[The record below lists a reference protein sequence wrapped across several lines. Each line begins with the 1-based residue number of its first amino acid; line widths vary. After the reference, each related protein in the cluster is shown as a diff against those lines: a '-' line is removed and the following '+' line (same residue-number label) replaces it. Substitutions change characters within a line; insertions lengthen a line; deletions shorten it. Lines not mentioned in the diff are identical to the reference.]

1 MQLRYSILFIA
12 CLSTLLTACA
22 STGEGEDTDPGGA
35 ELLLDLSQFDED
47 EGEFCIPLARINSMK
62 ILGDQAIE
70 FRMKGGESY
79 INILPNKCPGLR
91 PNRTIMYETRQ
102 SQLCH
107 VDIIRVMEQ
116 FSSGMQPIV
125 SCGLGRF
132 HIVPAGAPVVG
143 GEEED

>member
-1 MQLRYSILFIA
+1 MKPLYRIIAVA
-12 CLSTLLTACA
+12 CLPLFLAACA
-22 STGEGEDTDPGGA
+22 STGETEDAEASGA
-35 ELLLDLSQFDED
+35 DLMLDLSQFDD
-47 EGEFCIPLARINSMK
+47 DAGEFCIPLIRIDSMK
-62 ILGDQAIE
+62 VLGDQAIE

-107 VDIIRVMEQ
+107 VDIIKVMESY
-116 FSSGMQPIV
+116 SSGMQPIV

-132 HIVPAGAPVVG
+132 HLVPAGAPVVG
-143 GEEED
+143 GEAEE